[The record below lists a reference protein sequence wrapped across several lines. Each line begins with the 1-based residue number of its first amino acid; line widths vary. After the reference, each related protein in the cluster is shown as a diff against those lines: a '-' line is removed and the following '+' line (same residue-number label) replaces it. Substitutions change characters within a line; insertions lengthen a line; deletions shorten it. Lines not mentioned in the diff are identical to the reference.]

1 MGERSHGNAP
11 VHVCSFL
18 DNQIGDLA
26 DAHLGWR
33 VRDWGLEK
41 VTIRELS
48 GERIA
53 GSWFAWISDIYF
65 ASVSL
70 GPSGEPFSAPTQA
83 LAARAGSLESDWF
96 RAGIVRPVDASR
108 KLHRVRRR
116 NR

>member
-1 MGERSHGNAP
+1 
-11 VHVCSFL
+11 
-18 DNQIGDLA
+18 
-26 DAHLGWR
+26 
-33 VRDWGLEK
+33 
-41 VTIRELS
+41 LS